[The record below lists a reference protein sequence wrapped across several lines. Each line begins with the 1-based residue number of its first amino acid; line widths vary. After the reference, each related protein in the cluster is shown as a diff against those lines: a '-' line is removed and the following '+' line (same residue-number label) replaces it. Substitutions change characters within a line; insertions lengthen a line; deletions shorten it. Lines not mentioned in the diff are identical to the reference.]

1 MTSTPRLTIGY
12 VRTSTNR
19 QELSLGAQED
29 QIRAMATMKG
39 IVLSEVISEEE
50 SAKNLDRPGM
60 ERLLQM
66 IDAGKVETVIIAK
79 LDRITRSVRDLAI
92 LLERFQ
98 KGGASLVST
107 TDSLDTGSASGR
119 LVLNIMCSVSQ
130 WEREAISERTCVALA
145 KLRSMGKMT
154 GKPRYGW
161 RSVGKGLPVVEDAAE
176 QENLQFIRKMRH
188 VGATFRHI
196 ADALNE
202 RGATVRSGAGW
213 SVNDAQRVWQRGA
226 SVVS

>member
-1 MTSTPRLTIGY
+1 MTPTRLTIGY

-19 QELSLGAQED
+19 QELSLGAQAD

-39 IVLSEVISEEE
+39 IELAEVISEEE

-60 ERLLQM
+60 ERLLRM
-66 IDAGKVETVIIAK
+66 VDAGKVGMVIIAK

-98 KGGASLVST
+98 KRGTALVST

-145 KLRSMGKMT
+145 KLRSQGKMT

-161 RSVGKGLPVVEDAAE
+161 RSVGKGLPVVQDYEE
-176 QENLQFIRKMRH
+176 QENIGTIRLMRSDGH
-188 VGATFRHI
+188 SFRKI
-196 ADALNE
+196 AEWLNQHKS
-202 RGATVRSGAGW
+202 TVRSGALW
-213 SVNDAQRVWQRGA
+213 TVNDVQRVVKAR
-226 SVVS
+226 

>member
-1 MTSTPRLTIGY
+1 MTRLTIGY

-39 IVLSEVISEEE
+39 IELSEVIREEE
-50 SAKNLDRPGM
+50 SAKTLDRPGM
-60 ERLLQM
+60 ERLLGM
-66 IDAGKVETVIIAK
+66 IDAGRVGMVIIAK

-98 KGGASLVST
+98 KKDTLLVST
-107 TDSLDTGSASGR
+107 TDSLDTGTASGR
-119 LVLNIMCSVSQ
+119 LVLNIMTSVSQ

-145 KLRSMGKMT
+145 KLRSQGKMT

-161 RSVGKGLPVVEDAAE
+161 RSVGKGMPVVEDEIE
-176 QENLQFIRKMRH
+176 QENLEIIRNAREGGLSFRSIAEYLNAGGRH
-188 VGATFRHI
+188 
-196 ADALNE
+196 
-202 RGATVRSGAGW
+202 VRSGALW
-213 SVNDAQRVWQRGA
+213 SVGDVQRVANSQR
-226 SVVS
+226 